1 MRIVS
6 FFITAPS
13 IIALGL
19 VFLFTL
25 GRFKCLKGSKQP
37 HKCSVSAGERAE
49 WLINTKAVIKKKIE
63 KENKPVMEE
72 NEALEAT
79 SVIAVMM
86 IILMEMTPEWKTAE
100 SKEIVTAFEPL
111 C

>member
-1 MRIVS
+1 
-6 FFITAPS
+6 
-13 IIALGL
+13 
-19 VFLFTL
+19 
-25 GRFKCLKGSKQP
+25 
-37 HKCSVSAGERAE
+37 
-49 WLINTKAVIKKKIE
+49 
-63 KENKPVMEE
+63 MEE
-72 NEALEAT
+72 NEPLEAT

>member
-6 FFITAPS
+6 FFITALS
-13 IIALGL
+13 IIALGF
-19 VFLFTL
+19 VFFFSF
-25 GRFKCLKGSKQP
+25 GRFKCLKGSKRP
-37 HKCSVSAGERAE
+37 HKCGVSAGEQVE
-49 WLINTKAVIKKKIE
+49 WLINTKAVIKKRK

-72 NEALEAT
+72 NEPLEAT
-79 SVIAVMM
+79 SVIAAMM
-86 IILMEMTPEWKTAE
+86 LMLMEMTPEWKTAE